1 MAPNVRL
8 AGYNVDADLLAETL
22 EFLRALQGG
31 ARASGPGVDFAEFRQ
46 TFNDLAEGYFS
57 RVDLEAF
64 TPETLSAAYA
74 RISRDPAHVS
84 ELRRGARFGV
94 ARARK
99 SNEAIIFGLGHASV
113 AEHAS
118 FNFDVSGISRLAS
131 EELQSHRL
139 LSFTEKSQRY
149 ITIGRDFVIPTEAA
163 DLGLTSH
170 FETSVPMLFDGYLK
184 LFEALQ
190 KLHKP
195 VSTEA
200 LSKSEIRDLETRAK
214 EDARYL
220 LPLACTTQMGMT
232 LNARNLEHV
241 IWEMGDHPLQEVR
254 ELAAAI
260 HRSVGK
266 LAPSIVKYTSRAVY
280 PRQNRAVVAELMSG
294 MRERRPLELW
304 TSPKARKVSCTPNGE
319 QVVLDGLGFTAGG
332 SVAKAE
338 VVWLEVLRGLGP
350 HDPVLREFELAQM
363 TFDVEISAACFAQ
376 LKRHRMMTM
385 LPQPYGIEGPAIL
398 PPAIAESGET
408 SLFEQAIRASQAA
421 ASVVAGKSELIADYL
436 LTNAQVRRV
445 RLMANARELYHFSR
459 LRCDAHA
466 QWEIRDLADQMIA
479 LAKSEWPQMMVLACG
494 KDKFKE
500 EYGRM
505 FGVS

>member
-1 MAPNVRL
+1 
-8 AGYNVDADLLAETL
+8 
-22 EFLRALQGG
+22 
-31 ARASGPGVDFAEFRQ
+31 VDFAEFRQ

-74 RISRDPAHVS
+74 RISRDAAHVS

-99 SNEAIIFGLGHASV
+99 SNETIIFGLGHASV
-113 AEHAS
+113 AEHAA

-149 ITIGRDFVIPTEAA
+149 ITIGRDFVIPTEAEE
-163 DLGLTSH
+163 LGLRRH
-170 FETSVPMLFDGYLK
+170 FEASIPMLFDGYLR

-190 KLHKP
+190 KLHRP
-195 VSTEA
+195 ESSES
-200 LSKSEIRDLETRAK
+200 LSKTEIRDLETRAK

-220 LPLACTTQMGMT
+220 LPLACTTQMGMS

-241 IWEMGDHPLQEVR
+241 VWEMGDHPLAEVR
-254 ELAAAI
+254 ELSQAI

-266 LAPSIVKYTSRAVY
+266 LAPSIVKYTSRAGY
-280 PRQNRAVVAELMSG
+280 PRANRSELAKLAG
-294 MRERRPLELW
+294 MCRERRPLELW
-304 TSPKARKVSCTPNGE
+304 TSPKARLVSCTPNGE
-319 QVVLDGLGFTAGG
+319 KVALDALGFVPGG
-332 SVAKAE
+332 SAKPEQVWRE
-338 VVWLEVLRGLGP
+338 VFRNLGP
-350 HDPVLREFELAQM
+350 HDPVLREFELATAM
-363 TFDVEISAACFAQ
+363 FEVEVSATCFAQ

-385 LPQPYGIEGPAIL
+385 LPQSYGIEGPAIL

-408 SLFEQAIRASQAA
+408 ALLEQAVRASQAA
-421 ASVVAGKSELIADYL
+421 ASVVERQSELIADYL

-445 RLMANARELYHFSR
+445 RLQANARELYHFAR
-459 LRCDAHA
+459 LRCDSHA

-479 LAKSEWPQMMVLACG
+479 LIKKEWPQMMVLACG
-494 KDKFKE
+494 KDRFAE
-500 EYGRM
+500 EYGR
-505 FGVS
+505 VYP

>member
-46 TFNDLAEGYFS
+46 HFNDLAEGYFS

-113 AEHAS
+113 AEHAA

-149 ITIGRDFVIPTEAA
+149 ITIGRDFIIPNEAEE
-163 DLGLTSH
+163 LGLTTH
-170 FETSVPMLFDGYLK
+170 FEASIPMLFDGYQK
-184 LFEALQ
+184 LNEALQ
-190 KLHKP
+190 ELHKP
-195 VSTEA
+195 ESVVP
-200 LSKSEIRDLETRAK
+200 LSKTEIRDLETRAK

-232 LNARNLEHV
+232 LNARNFEH
-241 IWEMGDHPLQEVR
+241 IIREMGDHPLTEVR
-254 ELAAAI
+254 ELGSAF

-266 LAPSIVKYTSRAVY
+266 LAPSIVKYTSRSSY
-280 PRQNRAVVAELMSG
+280 PRENRAAIIGLMSG
-294 MRERRPLELW
+294 ARERRPFEVW
-304 TSPKARKVSCTPNGE
+304 TSPKARLVSCTPNGE
-319 QVVLDGLGFTAGG
+319 QVVLDGLGFTACGRG
-332 SVAKAE
+332 AKPEA
-338 VVWLEVLRGLGP
+338 VWPEVLRGMGP
-350 HDPVLREFELAQM
+350 HDPVLREFEMAQAI
-363 TFDVEISAACFAQ
+363 FDVEISAACFAQ

-385 LPQPYGIEGPAIL
+385 LPQSYCVEGPSIL
-398 PPAIAESGET
+398 PPAIAESGQAA
-408 SLFEQAIRASQAA
+408 LFENAVRASQAA
-421 ASVVAGKSELIADYL
+421 ASHVAMQSETIADYL

-445 RLMANARELYHFSR
+445 RLQANARELYHFAR

-466 QWEIRDLADQMIA
+466 QWEIRDLADQMIVLIRA
-479 LAKSEWPQMMVLACG
+479 EWPQMMALACG
-494 KDKFKE
+494 KDRFAE
-500 EYGRM
+500 EYDRM
-505 FGVS
+505 FP